1 MAARRVAIT
10 GLGIISP
17 LGLNLTESWSS
28 LSEGRPAIGPL
39 QSEDGSRVG
48 VEVRIQNVAA
58 VRGFD
63 PLKYF
68 EGGKDAQL
76 DRFAQFS
83 VVAAR
88 EAMKDSGL
96 ELTPVLRENGAVICG
111 SAVGGQGAIEKGF
124 EDLYVQGRGRVH
136 PLTIPKTMANAGA
149 SHISMEFGFTGSTYT
164 VSTACSSAN
173 HAIGQAFRLVRD
185 GYADVAV
192 TGGGEAPLTLGM
204 LKAWEA
210 MRVIAPDTCRPFSKD
225 RRGMIL
231 GEGGAM
237 MILETF
243 EGAQARG
250 ARIYAEVCGFGMS
263 SDAHHLTQPTVAGPA
278 RAMRDALREASMA
291 PESVGYINAHG
302 TGTPGN
308 DPVETRAIREIFGA
322 HADKLAVSSTKSMH
336 GHALGAAGALEAIA
350 TILAMYHGILPP
362 TANYN
367 ERDPECDLDYIPNKP
382 RTAKVEAAL
391 SNSFAFGGLNAVVA
405 FRAAPR

>member
-1 MAARRVAIT
+1 MGRRVAIT

-17 LGLNLTESWSS
+17 LGLNLAESW
-28 LSEGRPAIGPL
+28 EGFSTGRCAIQTL
-39 QSEDGSRVG
+39 RDIDRSRVALKIENG
-48 VEVRIQNVAA
+48 AE

-63 PLKYF
+63 PTKHF
-68 EGGKDAQL
+68 EGGKEAYL

-83 VVAAR
+83 VVSAR
-88 EAMKDSGL
+88 EAIRDSGL
-96 ELTPVLRENGAVICG
+96 QLTPELRENGAVVCG
-111 SAVGGQGAIEKGF
+111 SAVGGQFAIEAGF
-124 EDLYVQGRGRVH
+124 QDLYVSDRGRVH
-136 PLTIPKTMANAGA
+136 PLTIPKTMSNAGA
-149 SHISMEFGFTGSTYT
+149 SQISMELGITGPTYT

-173 HAIGQAFRLVRD
+173 HAMGQAFRLVRD
-185 GYADVAV
+185 GEVEVAV
-192 TGGGEAPLTLGM
+192 TGGSEAPFAIGF

-237 MILETF
+237 LVLEPW
-243 EGAQARG
+243 EAAKARG
-250 ARIYAEVCGFGMS
+250 ARIYAEICGFGMT

-278 RAMRDALREASMA
+278 RAMRDALRLAGMA
-291 PESVGYINAHG
+291 PEEVGYINAHG

-308 DPVETRAIREIFGA
+308 DPVESRAIREVFGA
-322 HADKLAVSSTKSMH
+322 HADKLGVSSTKSLH

-350 TILAMYHGILPP
+350 TVLALYHGILPP

-382 RTAKVEAAL
+382 RVQQVQAAL
-391 SNSFAFGGLNAVVA
+391 SNSFAFGGLNAVLA
-405 FRAAPR
+405 FRAVPG

>member
-1 MAARRVAIT
+1 MAPRRVAIT

-17 LGLNLTESWSS
+17 LGLNLEENWKS
-28 LSEGRPAIGPL
+28 LSEGRPAIGPIKGADCTTL
-39 QSEDGSRVG
+39 RFKNGA
-48 VEVRIQNVAA
+48 EVT
-58 VRGFD
+58 GYD
-63 PLKYF
+63 PVQHF
-68 EGGKDAQL
+68 PGGKDAYI

-88 EAMKDSGL
+88 EALQNSGL
-96 ELTPVLRENGAVICG
+96 ELTPELRERSAIVCG
-111 SAVGGQGAIEKGF
+111 SAVGGQAAIEAGF
-124 EDLYVQGRGRVH
+124 QDLWVEGRGRVH
-136 PLTIPKTMANAGA
+136 PLTIPKTMSNAGA
-149 SHISMEFGFTGSTYT
+149 SHIAMDLGMSGPTYT

-185 GYADVAV
+185 GEADAAM
-192 TGGGEAPLTLGM
+192 TGGSESIFNIGM

-237 MILETF
+237 MVLEPMD
-243 EGAQARG
+243 AAKARG
-250 ARIYAEVCGFGMS
+250 AKIFAEICGFGMTA
-263 SDAHHLTQPTVAGPA
+263 DAHHLTQPAVHGPV
-278 RAMRDALREASMA
+278 RAMRGALREAGLA
-291 PESVGYINAHG
+291 PEDVGYINAHG

-308 DPVETRAIREIFGA
+308 DPVESTAIREVFGA
-322 HADKLAVSSTKSMH
+322 HADKIGVSSTKSMH

-350 TILAMYHGILPP
+350 TILALYHGILPP
-362 TANYN
+362 TANFN
-367 ERDPECDLDYIPNKP
+367 ERDPECDLDYIPNQP
-382 RTAKVEAAL
+382 RALRVGAAL

>member
-1 MAARRVAIT
+1 MASRRVAIT

-17 LGLNLTESWSS
+17 LGLNLEDNWKS
-28 LSEGRPAIGPL
+28 LSEGRGGIGPIKSADCSTL
-39 QSEDGSRVG
+39 RFKNGA
-48 VEVRIQNVAA
+48 EVT
-58 VRGFD
+58 GYD
-63 PLKYF
+63 PVKHF
-68 EGGKDAQL
+68 EGGKDAYI

-88 EAMKDSGL
+88 EAMRNSGL
-96 ELTPVLRENGAVICG
+96 ELTQEMRERSAIVCG
-111 SAVGGQGAIEKGF
+111 SAVGGQAAIESGF
-124 EDLYVQGRGRVH
+124 EDLWVQGRGRVH

-149 SHISMEFGFTGSTYT
+149 SHIAMDLGMSGPTYT

-185 GYADVAV
+185 GEADVAM
-192 TGGGEAPLTLGM
+192 TGGSEAMFTIGM

-237 MILETF
+237 MVLEPMD
-243 EGAQARG
+243 AAKARG
-250 ARIYAEVCGFGMS
+250 AKIFAEICGFGMTA
-263 SDAHHLTQPTVAGPA
+263 DAHHLTQPAVHGPA
-278 RAMRDALREASMA
+278 RAMRGALREAGLE
-291 PESVGYINAHG
+291 PEAIGYINAHG

-308 DPVETRAIREIFGA
+308 DPVESSAIREVFGA
-322 HADKLAVSSTKSMH
+322 HADKIGVSSTKSMH

-350 TILAMYHGILPP
+350 TILALYHGILPP
-362 TANYN
+362 TANFN
-367 ERDPECDLDYIPNKP
+367 ERDPECDLDYIPNQP
-382 RTAKVEAAL
+382 RALRVEAAL